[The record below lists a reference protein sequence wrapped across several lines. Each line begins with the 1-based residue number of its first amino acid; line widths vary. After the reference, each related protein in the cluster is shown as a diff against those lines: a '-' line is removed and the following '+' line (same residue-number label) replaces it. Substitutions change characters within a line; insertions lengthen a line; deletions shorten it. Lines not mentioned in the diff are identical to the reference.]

1 MKKIQE
7 KWNLKLLYKS
17 DTDPQ
22 IEKDMRAIEKA
33 YAAFEKK
40 YKGKDFT
47 TTPERLKRVLE
58 DVKALREIANAHKT
72 SRYFS
77 FRKHLNSQ
85 DDKVVALGTKIDER
99 FAKAG
104 NRITFFN
111 LALGQIPASL
121 QKRFLADPRLKE
133 FHYLLKKI
141 FRIAKYNL
149 SEKEE
154 QLVNLLEQTSYE
166 MWVDGQSK
174 LLDKQT
180 VTMKGKA
187 IPVPQATGMLGDL
200 ARKERLALYQRINEV
215 FKNISHFAEAE
226 INAIYN
232 FKKVMD
238 ERRGFK
244 KPYSSTVLSYEND
257 EQTVESL
264 VKLVTRNFRISH
276 RFYKL
281 HAKILKERKLSLA
294 DRNVPIGE
302 IAKKFDFNSA
312 TSLVE
317 KGFAKIGPWYAE
329 TFKKFLENGQ
339 IDVYPRAG
347 KRGGAYSWGG
357 GKTPTY
363 ILLNHTDNV
372 RSVETIAHE
381 MGHSFHTE
389 LAKSQPVQY
398 QGYSTAVAE
407 VASTFFEQIV
417 VEELEKEL
425 GDAERA
431 VLLHAKLMGDISTIF
446 RQIAFFNFELELHEK
461 IRQEGTVSKED
472 IAKLFAKHLRAY
484 LGEAFDISEDDGY
497 FFVFL
502 SHMRRYFYVYSYA
515 YGQLISRVL
524 FEKWKADPTYIKK
537 IEQFLSAGSSMSPK
551 DIFKSIGIDTT
562 DPKFFETGLKAI
574 EKDIE
579 KLERLTKKR

>member
-1 MKKIQE
+1 MKNIKDT
-7 KWNLKLLYKS
+7 WNLGLLYKS

-22 IEKDMRAIEKA
+22 IEKDMRAIEKT
-33 YAAFEKK
+33 YALFEKK
-40 YKGKDFT
+40 YKGKNFA
-47 TTPERLKRVLE
+47 TTPDKLKRALE
-58 DVKALREIANAHKT
+58 DAKALREIANAHKT

-77 FRKHLNSQ
+77 FRKHLDSQ
-85 DDKVVALGTKIDER
+85 NEKVAALGTKIDER

-104 NRITFFN
+104 NKIAFFT
-111 LALGQIPASL
+111 LALGQIPSPL
-121 QKRFLADPRLKE
+121 QKRFLTDPRLKE

-141 FRIAKYNL
+141 FRAAKYNL

-154 QLVNLLEQTSYE
+154 QLVNLLEQTSYD
-166 MWVDGQSK
+166 MWIDGQSK
-174 LLDKQT
+174 LLNKQT
-180 VTMKGKA
+180 VLAKGKSL
-187 IPVPQATGMLGDL
+187 PLPQAMGTLGDL
-200 ARKERLALYQRINEV
+200 PRSERLALHQGMNEV
-215 FKNISHFAEAE
+215 LKNVSHFAEAE

-244 KPYSSTVLSYEND
+244 QPYSSTVLSHEND
-257 EQTVESL
+257 EETVESL
-264 VKLVTRNFRISH
+264 VKLVSKNFRISH

-281 HAKILKERKLSLA
+281 HAKLLKVKKLSVA
-294 DRNVPIGE
+294 DRNVSMGE
-302 IAKKFDFNSA
+302 IRRKFDFDSA
-312 TSLVE
+312 VQLVE

-329 TFKKFLENGQ
+329 TFQKFLENGQ
-339 IDVYPRAG
+339 IDVYSRTG
-347 KRGGAYSWGG
+347 KHGGAYSWGG
-357 GKTPTY
+357 GRTPTY
-363 ILLNHTDNV
+363 VLLNHTDNV
-372 RSVETIAHE
+372 DSVETLAHE

-431 VLLHAKLMGDISTIF
+431 VLLHTKLVGDISTIF
-446 RQIAFFNFELELHEK
+446 RQIAFFNFERELHEK

-472 IAKLFAKHLRAY
+472 IAKLFAKHLRSY
-484 LGEAFDISEDDGY
+484 LGDAFDISDEDGY
-497 FFVFL
+497 FFVCL

-515 YGQLISRVL
+515 YGQIVSRAL
-524 FEKWKADPTYIKK
+524 FEKWKQDPSYIKK

-551 DIFKSIGIDTT
+551 DIFKKIGIDTT
-562 DPKFFETGLKAI
+562 DPKFFEAGLKAI
-574 EKDIE
+574 EADIAKLE
-579 KLERLTKKR
+579 KLTAKM